1 MRRFLFGLATL
12 PLPGVA
18 FGGEKVMMGR
28 KTAPFFLL
36 FGVGLVFAALGIG
49 ANVVPMAAAQT
60 ICPPGQ
66 TFVIAQGKCV
76 TTQPTTQPA
85 VRCPQGQV
93 FDAQTNR
100 CVTAQ
105 VRCPQGQEF
114 DAQTNRCVTAQVRC
128 PQGQEFD
135 AQTNRCV
142 TAQPAVRCPQG
153 QVFDAQTNRCVT
165 AGLVPSLPGLP
176 SPQR

>member
-1 MRRFLFGLATL
+1 MRRFLLGLATL
-12 PLPGVA
+12 PFPTGVV
-18 FGGEKVMMGR
+18 FGGEEVMMGR

-36 FGVGLVFAALGIG
+36 FGVGLAFAALGIG

-66 TFVIAQGKCV
+66 TFVIAQGGCV

-105 VRCPQGQEF
+105 VRCPQGQ
-114 DAQTNRCVTAQVRC
+114 V
-128 PQGQEFD
+128 FD

-153 QVFDAQTNRCVT
+153 QVFDAQTNRCVM
-165 AGLVPSLPGLP
+165 AGLVPSRPGLL

>member
-1 MRRFLFGLATL
+1 
-12 PLPGVA
+12 
-18 FGGEKVMMGR
+18 MMGR
-28 KTAPFFLL
+28 KIAPFFLL

-49 ANVVPMAAAQT
+49 AKVVPMAAAQN

-66 TFVIAQGKCV
+66 TFVIAQGGCV
-76 TTQPTTQPA
+76 TTQPA
-85 VRCPQGQV
+85 
-93 FDAQTNR
+93 
-100 CVTAQ
+100 

-128 PQGQEFD
+128 PQGQAFD

-142 TAQPAVRCPQG
+142 TAQVRCPQG
-153 QVFDAQTNRCVT
+153 QAFDAQTNRCVT

>member
-1 MRRFLFGLATL
+1 
-12 PLPGVA
+12 
-18 FGGEKVMMGR
+18 MMGR
-28 KTAPFFLL
+28 KIALFFLL

-49 ANVVPMAAAQT
+49 AKVVPMAAAQN

-66 TFVIAQGKCV
+66 TFVIA
-76 TTQPTTQPA
+76 
-85 VRCPQGQV
+85 
-93 FDAQTNR
+93 
-100 CVTAQ
+100 
-105 VRCPQGQEF
+105 QEF

-128 PQGQEFD
+128 PQGQAFD

-142 TAQPAVRCPQG
+142 TAQVRCPQG
-153 QVFDAQTNRCVT
+153 QAFDAQTNRCVT

>member
-12 PLPGVA
+12 PLPTGVA
-18 FGGEKVMMGR
+18 FRGEKVMMGR
-28 KTAPFFLL
+28 KTVPFFLL

-49 ANVVPMAAAQT
+49 ANVVPMAAAQN

-66 TFVIAQGKCV
+66 TFVLLQGKCV
-76 TTQPTTQPA
+76 TTRP
-85 VRCPQGQV
+85 
-93 FDAQTNR
+93 
-100 CVTAQ
+100 
-105 VRCPQGQEF
+105 
-114 DAQTNRCVTAQVRC
+114 
-128 PQGQEFD
+128 
-135 AQTNRCV
+135 

-165 AGLVPSLPGLP
+165 AGLVPGLPGLP

>member
-1 MRRFLFGLATL
+1 MKRFLFGLATV
-12 PLPGVA
+12 PLPTGVA

-28 KTAPFFLL
+28 NTAPFFLL
-36 FGVGLVFAALGIG
+36 FGVRLVFAALGIG

-60 ICPPGQ
+60 ICPAGQ
-66 TFVIAQGKCV
+66 TFAIAQGKCV
-76 TTQPTTQPA
+76 TTRPTTQPTTQPA
-85 VRCPQGQV
+85 
-93 FDAQTNR
+93 
-100 CVTAQ
+100 

>member
-1 MRRFLFGLATL
+1 MRKFLFGRATL
-12 PLPGVA
+12 PLPTGVA
-18 FGGEKVMMGR
+18 FGGEKLMMGR
-28 KTAPFFLL
+28 KAAPFFLL

-66 TFVIAQGKCV
+66 TFVFAQGKCV
-76 TTQPTTQPA
+76 TTQPAAQPA
-85 VRCPQGQV
+85 
-93 FDAQTNR
+93 
-100 CVTAQ
+100 

-142 TAQPAVRCPQG
+142 TAQAAVRCPQG

>member
-1 MRRFLFGLATL
+1 MRRFLIGLATL
-12 PLPGVA
+12 PLPAGFA
-18 FGGEKVMMGR
+18 FRGEKVMMGR

-49 ANVVPMAAAQT
+49 AKVVPMAVAQN

-66 TFVIAQGKCV
+66 TFVIAQGGCV

-128 PQGQEFD
+128 PQGQVFD

-142 TAQPAVRCPQG
+142 TAQVRCPQG
-153 QVFDAQTNRCVT
+153 QVLDAQTNRCVT
-165 AGLVPSLPGLP
+165 AGLVPSFPGLP